1 MSEMKQELVMEA
13 TYGRKSKCKTEFKAV
28 MNKVLVSGLI
38 LATLMGS
45 TIVPTYAANVSGQ
58 FTLVDNS
65 KITQTY
71 GVSFD
76 QTIVNINNTIK
87 AINDMKAK
95 GQVSDAQIKELASQI
110 YSLEKA
116 TMGITL
122 TEQNLADI
130 EKVLNSAESA
140 IDGLDNVQS
149 VEIAIM
155 LSRQFYGLSGGKDL
169 VAEFNQ
175 KNNYGGQTKKESGL
189 APEIQSNG
197 IITMRGTEAVNTD
210 SYTANNNYAAGST
223 SGQLTGTQLVNSFWD
238 VQPNDWYYTQVQAMV
253 QRGLFAG
260 KGPIDNGVGTFAPND
275 TMTKAEF
282 ITVVARMFYKDD
294 EINNF
299 DSGTGIWWDKYY
311 NACVSK
317 GIFSEYEMAYDSMEQ
332 GMSREEMSFVAIN
345 ALRKLEGQSNKT
357 YLMTNAKTVIPD
369 YTEVSKHLQ
378 SYVVQAY
385 ADGLLCG
392 TDAQGTFAP
401 KDTLTRAEA
410 STVLYRIVE
419 SDARTPKRDLY
430 STNQGSGN
438 NSSHQFAE
446 NTASPITI
454 KEGEKTL
461 RRLAKEGD
469 TVIKA
474 DGSKVVLKKGP
485 NGILGEGQGVA
496 ADLGATTETNMH
508 AGYTVTDYN
517 KTGYVFASSVYFED
531 STGTSVHNQK
541 YFVNGITGEGH
552 WAKEW
557 QVILK
562 NAKPTTTGEFNYQ
575 ISPDKNFYWSDGLGE
590 WAPIYSNSS
599 DKLINNI
606 RQANGL

>member
-1 MSEMKQELVMEA
+1 MSEMKQELVME
-13 TYGRKSKCKTEFKAV
+13 TTHGRKSKCKTEFKAV

-45 TIVPTYAANVSGQ
+45 TIMPTYAANINTQ
-58 FTLVDNS
+58 FELGSDS

-122 TEQNLADI
+122 SDKELSDI
-130 EKVLNSAESA
+130 ANVLNSAESA

-169 VAEFNQ
+169 VEEFNRENNFGTQ
-175 KNNYGGQTKKESGL
+175 NQNKYEVYSPAVDGTVRIPSASKNN
-189 APEIQSNG
+189 A
-197 IITMRGTEAVNTD
+197 TD
-210 SYTANNNYAAGST
+210 SYTANNNFAAGST

-238 VQPNDWYYTQVQAMV
+238 VKPTDWYYTQVQAMV

-282 ITVVARMFYKDD
+282 VTVVARMFYKDD

-299 DSGTGIWWDKYY
+299 SSNGSVWWDKYY

-317 GIFSEYEMAYDSMEQ
+317 GIFSEYEMAYDTMEK
-332 GMSREEMSFVAIN
+332 GMSREEMSFVAIR
-345 ALRKLEGQSNKT
+345 ALRKIEGQATRT
-357 YLMTNAKTVIPD
+357 YDMTKANSVIPD
-369 YTEVSKHLQ
+369 YSQVSKHLQ
-378 SYVVQAY
+378 SFVVQAY

-392 TDAQGTFAP
+392 TDQAGTFAP
-401 KDTLTRAEA
+401 KATLTRAEA

-419 SDARTPKRDLY
+419 SDARTPNKELGRVISSGPSQSWADPIQINEGQKR
-430 STNQGSGN
+430 
-438 NSSHQFAE
+438 E
-446 NTASPITI
+446 NRPARAGDIFVKSN
-454 KEGEKTL
+454 GE
-461 RRLAKEGD
+461 R
-469 TVIKA
+469 VM
-474 DGSKVVLKKGP
+474 LKLGP

-496 ADLGATTETNMH
+496 PDIGLSMGVDICSANEKFSYDKTNY
-508 AGYTVTDYN
+508 GIW
-517 KTGYVFASSVYFED
+517 KD
-531 STGTSVHNQK
+531 STGSDFNNGTYN
-541 YFVNGITGEGH
+541 VNRTTGEGH
-552 WAKEW
+552 WYSEW
-557 QVILK
+557 MHLQKVYP
-562 NAKPTTTGEFNYQ
+562 KPTTVGTSAGEVSQDPYHLYQ
-575 ISPDKNFYWSDGLGE
+575 WDDVVEMWVNNF
-590 WAPIYSNSS
+590 
-599 DKLINNI
+599 
-606 RQANGL
+606 

>member
-58 FTLVDNS
+58 FTIVDNS

-95 GQVSDAQIKELASQI
+95 GQVTDAQIKELASQI

-122 TEQNLADI
+122 SDKELSDI
-130 EKVLNSAESA
+130 ANVLNSAESA

-169 VAEFNQ
+169 VEEFNRENNFGTQ
-175 KNNYGGQTKKESGL
+175 NQNKYEVYSPAVDGTVRIPSASKNN
-189 APEIQSNG
+189 A
-197 IITMRGTEAVNTD
+197 TD
-210 SYTANNNYAAGST
+210 SYTANNNFAAGST

-238 VQPNDWYYTQVQAMV
+238 VKPTDWYYTQVQAMV

-282 ITVVARMFYKDD
+282 VTVVARMFYKDD

-317 GIFSEYEMAYDSMEQ
+317 GIFSEYEMAYDSMEK
-332 GMSREEMSFVAIN
+332 GMSREEMSFVAIR
-345 ALRKLEGQSNKT
+345 ALRKIEGQATRT
-357 YLMTNAKTVIPD
+357 YDMTKANSVIPD
-369 YTEVSKHLQ
+369 YSQVSKHLQ
-378 SYVVQAY
+378 SFVVKAY

-419 SDARTPKRDLY
+419 SDARTPNKELGRVISSGPSQSWADPIQINEGQKR
-430 STNQGSGN
+430 TNRPAKAGDIFVKAN
-438 NSSHQFAE
+438 
-446 NTASPITI
+446 
-454 KEGEKTL
+454 GE
-461 RRLAKEGD
+461 R
-469 TVIKA
+469 VM
-474 DGSKVVLKKGP
+474 LKLGP

-496 ADLGATTETNMH
+496 PDIGLSMGMDICKANEKFSYAPERYGSWL
-508 AGYTVTDYN
+508 
-517 KTGYVFASSVYFED
+517 D
-531 STGTSVHNQK
+531 STGSDFNNGTYN
-541 YFVNGITGEGH
+541 VNRTTGEGH
-552 WAKEW
+552 WYSEW
-557 QVILK
+557 MHLQKVYP
-562 NAKPTTTGEFNYQ
+562 KPTTAGTSAGEVSQDPYHLYQ
-575 ISPDKNFYWSDGLGE
+575 WDDVVEMWVNNF
-590 WAPIYSNSS
+590 
-599 DKLINNI
+599 
-606 RQANGL
+606 